1 MIHNHNHNHN
11 HTGGEVDV
19 ILVIAALQR
28 VERSVD
34 LAGILLPTV
43 HTLALEVVTQVG
55 DVILIPGGEVKE

>member
-11 HTGGEVDV
+11 HTGGEVDI

-28 VERSVD
+28 VECSVD
-34 LAGILLPTV
+34 LAGILFPTV